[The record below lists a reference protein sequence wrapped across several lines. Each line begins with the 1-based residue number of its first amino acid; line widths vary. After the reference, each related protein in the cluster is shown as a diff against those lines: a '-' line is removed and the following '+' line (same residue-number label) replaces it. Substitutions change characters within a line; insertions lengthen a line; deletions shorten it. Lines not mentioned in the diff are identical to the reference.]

1 LNSVTAWV
9 DHLQEIDGA
18 RYAHIMFGGGDEMKA
33 KALTEAIAEAKAAA
47 PA

>member
-9 DHLQEIDGA
+9 DHLQEIDGD

-33 KALTEAIAEAKAAA
+33 KALIEALAEAKAPTTA
-47 PA
+47 